1 MIVHL
6 RRWWLRLHRWV
17 ALSVGWLLAAVALL
31 GAVLVLVGP
40 LDRQLHPELFRAAS
54 GATPAAGA
62 ALEPLR
68 RRLQAEFGDGA
79 TLTFRMPREPGAA
92 LAVGVRG
99 PWDGTVYLDPRD
111 GHEQGRRGDA
121 DGLRNTLFKLHS
133 SLGLKDTGK
142 AALAWIALLYLF
154 LLITGL
160 VLWWPRHWPPVLSLE
175 LRKGLMR
182 GLFDLHRT
190 GGAVLGLLIAVS
202 VASGAYMAWRPL
214 GEAVSAV
221 AGVTAVKPPRL
232 PKAVPD
238 AGQAA
243 PDLDAMLARARAALP
258 GAPITLALLPA
269 RPDRPLRVRLALP
282 DDPHPNGLSSVWL
295 DPRDGKVLAVQR
307 WNALDPGAR
316 AVAWVYPLHTGEL
329 GGPLLEALVGLNG
342 LALGMLGVTGTWLWW
357 KRRRQAASRRPSR
370 ASVASQ

>member
-17 ALSVGWLLAAVALL
+17 ALSVGWLLAAVALM
-31 GAVLVLVGP
+31 GALLVVAGP
-40 LDRQLHPELFRAAS
+40 LDRQLHPALFHAGSGAAS
-54 GATPAAGA
+54 GAASGAVPAAGV

-68 RRLQAEFGDGA
+68 QRLRAEFGADA
-79 TLTFRMPREPGAA
+79 ALTFRLPREAGAT

-99 PWDGTVYLDPRD
+99 PWDGTVYLDPQD
-111 GHEQGRRGDA
+111 GHEQGRRGEA

-154 LLITGL
+154 LLLTGL

-190 GGAVLGLLIAVS
+190 GGAVLGLLVSVS

-221 AGVTAVKPPRL
+221 AGVKPVKPPKL
-232 PKAVPD
+232 PKLPRD
-238 AGQAA
+238 ADPAA
-243 PDLDAMLARARAALP
+243 PGLDTLLAQARAALP
-258 GAPITLALLPA
+258 GAPVTLVLLPA
-269 RPDRPLRVRLALP
+269 RQDRPVRVRLALP

-295 DPRDGKVLAVQR
+295 DPRDGQVLAVQR
-307 WNALDPGAR
+307 WNTLDPGAR
-316 AVAWVYPLHTGEL
+316 AVTWVYPLHSGEL
-329 GGPLLEALVGLNG
+329 GGPLLETLVAFNG
-342 LALGMLGVTGTWLWW
+342 LALGMLGVTGIWLWW
-357 KRRRQAASRRPSR
+357 KRRRRAALR
-370 ASVASQ
+370 